1 MTTTTVKY
9 TNKQRVTLFMNPSIV
24 LQARAQAVIEK
35 TTLTVLIEKALLNYL
50 PTETIIKKVDI
61 KNL

>member
-1 MTTTTVKY
+1 
-9 TNKQRVTLFMNPSIV
+9 MNPSIV